1 LVTRRSQLNLESL
14 ISHFNQKSKIRNQ
27 KFKESPMERRIIH
40 TDNAP
45 KAIGPYSQAIHT
57 GDFIFCAG
65 QIPLDPATMK
75 LVDGDITVQTRRV
88 LTNLSNVL
96 EAAGSSLSRVV
107 KTTVFLADFNDFQ
120 AMNAVYAEFFGTDA
134 PARST
139 IQAAR
144 LPVGAL
150 VEIEAIAIAN

>member
-1 LVTRRSQLNLESL
+1 
-14 ISHFNQKSKIRNQ
+14 
-27 KFKESPMERRIIH
+27 MERRIIH
-40 TDNAP
+40 TENAP
-45 KAIGPYSQAIHT
+45 KAIGPYSQAIRS
-57 GDFIFCAG
+57 GELIFCAG

-75 LVDGDITVQTRRV
+75 LVEGDITVQTRRA

-96 EAAGSSLSRVV
+96 EAAGSSIGRVV
-107 KTTVFLADFNDFQ
+107 KTTVFLANFDDFQ
-120 AMNAVYAEFFGTDA
+120 AMNAVYAEFFSEQP

-144 LPVGAL
+144 LPAGAL

>member
-1 LVTRRSQLNLESL
+1 
-14 ISHFNQKSKIRNQ
+14 
-27 KFKESPMERRIIH
+27 MERRIIH
-40 TDNAP
+40 TDHAP
-45 KAIGPYSQAIHT
+45 KAIGPYSQAVRT
-57 GDFIFCAG
+57 GEFVFCAG

-75 LVDGDITVQTRRV
+75 LVEGDITVQTRRA

-96 EAAGSSLSRVV
+96 EAAGSSIGRVV
-107 KTTVFLADFNDFQ
+107 KTTVFLADFNDFA
-120 AMNAVYAEFFGTDA
+120 AMNAVYAEFFGEQP

-144 LPVGAL
+144 LPAGAL

>member
-1 LVTRRSQLNLESL
+1 
-14 ISHFNQKSKIRNQ
+14 
-27 KFKESPMERRIIH
+27 MERRIIH

-45 KAIGPYSQAIHT
+45 QAIGPYSQAIHT
-57 GDFIFCAG
+57 GDFIFTAG

-75 LVDGDITVQTRRV
+75 LVEGDITIQTHRV

-96 EAAGSSLSRVV
+96 QAAGSSLSRVV

-120 AMNAVYAEFFGTDA
+120 AMNAVYAEFFGTGA

-144 LPVGAL
+144 LPAGAL
-150 VEIEAIAIAN
+150 VEIEAIALPN